1 MKKLLLALS
10 LLHGPDPVGSKTR
23 SRWSNVHWQVQVWA
37 GISWAGA
44 SLNILGCKVAAL
56 VASCPAVEQSS
67 CPAVASCSAVQLRVI
82 LAGSMLYI
90 TQNAIIPPSDP
101 PPIETS
107 NRFIVAF
114 IHKCSSISTSHCFF
128 STEPAAKSSLHLC
141 LDTSLQS

>member
-1 MKKLLLALS
+1 MKKLLQALS
-10 LLHGPDPVGSKTR
+10 SLHCPDPVGSKTR

-37 GISWAGA
+37 GISWAAA
-44 SLNILGCKVAAL
+44 SLNILGCML
-56 VASCPAVEQSS
+56 GWLHLWPAVQQSS